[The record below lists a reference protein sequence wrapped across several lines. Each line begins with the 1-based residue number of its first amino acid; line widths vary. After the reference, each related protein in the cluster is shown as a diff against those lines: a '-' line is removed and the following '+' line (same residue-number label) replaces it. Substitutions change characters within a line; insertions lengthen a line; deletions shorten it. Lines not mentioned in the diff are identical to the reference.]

1 MPGYV
6 YVADS
11 RKNKDLL
18 RIFHSKNLREAYGI
32 GMSLL
37 VGDYFLY
44 KCRWMQVSLFT
55 SHVKGTE
62 KRLKVWKIDKYCCL
76 TNTFFQMLCRFCKVA
91 VDFHSLLAHEGI
103 GSNKDMDQIVSPK
116 AWNANL
122 I

>member
-1 MPGYV
+1 MPV

-11 RKNKDLL
+11 RKNEDLL

-44 KCRWMQVSLFT
+44 KCRWMQASLFT

-62 KRLKVWKIDKYCCL
+62 KRLNVWKIDKYCCL

-91 VDFHSLLAHEGI
+91 VDFHFLLAHEGI

>member
-1 MPGYV
+1 MKSLSLRSLLLACVYV

-11 RKNKDLL
+11 RKNEDLL

-44 KCRWMQVSLFT
+44 KCRWMQAALSLFT

-62 KRLKVWKIDKYCCL
+62 KRLNVWKIDKYCCL
-76 TNTFFQMLCRFCKVA
+76 TNTFFEML
-91 VDFHSLLAHEGI
+91 
-103 GSNKDMDQIVSPK
+103 GSVKWLKISIFY
-116 AWNANL
+116 WH
-122 I
+122 